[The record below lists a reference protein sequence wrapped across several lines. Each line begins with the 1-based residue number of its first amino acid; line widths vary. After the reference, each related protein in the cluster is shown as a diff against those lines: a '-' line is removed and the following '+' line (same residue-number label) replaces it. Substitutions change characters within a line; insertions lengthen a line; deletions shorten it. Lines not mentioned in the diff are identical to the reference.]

1 MKTFNNLKAVFYF
14 RKKTPSQMFDKV
26 LDTLLSQE
34 LFLTIRTF
42 YGYRNLG
49 VWDIEFT
56 PVTIGYDFKQFKP
69 TVRISATKVVN
80 GVPLHFEVI
89 MVVTGFQKKV

>member
-1 MKTFNNLKAVFYF
+1 MSVKI
-14 RKKTPSQMFDKV
+14 
-26 LDTLLSQE
+26 LLSGV
-34 LFLTIRTF
+34 FLTVGAF
-42 YGYRNLG
+42 YAHRNLG
-49 VWDIEFT
+49 VWDVEFT

-69 TVRISATKVVN
+69 TFRISATKVVN

>member
-1 MKTFNNLKAVFYF
+1 
-14 RKKTPSQMFDKV
+14 MFERV
-26 LDTLLSQE
+26 LNILLSYA
-34 LFLTIRTF
+34 LFLTIGTF

-49 VWDIEFT
+49 VWDVEFT

-69 TVRISATKVVN
+69 TFRISATKIVN

-89 MVVTGFQKKV
+89 MVVSGFQKKV